1 MYFSWYMLS
10 NTPIKVVKTKTEI
23 RRFFNSQI
31 VNSERVVMGGKT
43 MYMTIN
49 KIDDLGKE
57 VKHKIVNLKSNIKE
71 KQCGNCSDV
80 KSVKYFYS
88 DSYSKDGYSHWC
100 NLCVKSYSKEYNE
113 EKKREREK
121 E

>member
-31 VNSERVVMGGKT
+31 VNSERVAIGGKT

-71 KQCGNCSDV
+71 KQCGNCGEV